1 MYCNSISSNLI
12 VNADFLEWVFSFVLS
27 ILIQRH
33 KDGVMDELTLWLIKI
48 LKVTTFFLTKKN

>member
-33 KDGVMDELTLWLIKI
+33 KDGVVDELTLWLIKI
-48 LKVTTFFLTKKN
+48 LKVTTFFLTKKK